1 MGGYGPPT
9 TSHSRGLKEIGDRL
23 QAEFGN
29 AVDIKYLWNILDL
42 GYQGGDLLWMT
53 EQGILTLTYQST
65 SYLTDRV
72 PELEFADLPFLF
84 RDLAH
89 ARNAMDG
96 ALGAYLSRKI
106 EERYAYRVL
115 GYFENGYRHITNR
128 LRPVRTPADM
138 AGMRIR
144 LMPSQM
150 HARTFAALGAIPFPC
165 DLKEGLEAVRSGA
178 VDAQENPFANTV
190 TYGCH
195 KVHRYVTLTNHC
207 YMSRGL
213 YLNRAAFEG
222 WPEQLR
228 AAIQRAAR
236 EAIALQRE
244 FAVAEEETA
253 RKVLEGEGCEFV
265 DLTADARAAFARA
278 VKPLHDEAR
287 KRFGNEVF
295 ALLDK

>member
-9 TSHSRGLKEIGDRL
+9 TSHSRGLKSIGDRL
-23 QAEFGN
+23 QAEFGDG
-29 AVDIKYLWNILDL
+29 VDIHYIWNILDL

-65 SYLTDRV
+65 SYLTEKV

-89 ARNAMDG
+89 ARGAMDG

-106 EERYAYRVL
+106 EERYAFRVL
-115 GYFENGYRHITNR
+115 GYFENGYRHVTNR

-138 AGMRIR
+138 AQMKIR

-150 HARTFAALGAIPFPC
+150 HARTFAALGAVPFPC
-165 DLKEGLEAVRSGA
+165 DLKEGLEMVRTGA

-195 KVHRYVTLTNHC
+195 KVHHYVTLSNHC

-213 YLNRAAFEG
+213 YLSRRAFES
-222 WPEQLR
+222 WPEPLK

-236 EAIALQRE
+236 EAIALQRDL
-244 FAVAEEETA
+244 AVAEEDTA
-253 RKVLEGEGCEFV
+253 RKALEAEGCEFTE
-265 DLTADARAAFARA
+265 LTAEEHAAFARA
-278 VKPLHDEAR
+278 VKPVHDEAR
-287 KRFGNEVF
+287 KRFGDEVF
-295 ALLDK
+295 ALL